1 MSEKLKPK
9 DVMKWLNIS
18 HVTLCKWDKIGK
30 LKSRRSSSNRRYYLK
45 EDIYKFLNVDIKSE
59 RLNILYARV
68 SNSQQKDD
76 LKNQKLYLFDYIK
89 ENKLNN
95 IEYFEDI
102 GSGLNYNRK
111 KWNEILDLVENDKVE
126 NIIVSFKDRFVRF
139 GFEWFEEFCKKHDT
153 NIIVLNEIKLSPIE
167 EITED
172 LVSIIHVFSSRI
184 YGLRKYK
191 DKIKNESN

>member
-1 MSEKLKPK
+1 
-9 DVMKWLNIS
+9 MKWLNIS
-18 HVTLCKWDKIGK
+18 HVTLCKWDKSGK

-59 RLNILYARV
+59 RVNILYARV
-68 SNSQQKDD
+68 SNRQQKDD
-76 LKNQKLYLFDYIK
+76 LKNQKLYLFEYIK

-102 GSGLNYNRK
+102 GSGLNYSRK
-111 KWNEILDLVENDKVE
+111 KWNEILNLVENNKVE

-139 GFEWFEEFCKKHDT
+139 GFEWFEEFCKRHNT